1 VNFTREETLYNTIIS
16 YTSEF
21 YSELGMD
28 DIKALISSSL
38 GRKVYPKDSFQL
50 TETLMH
56 DYLRISKNSAGKYSM
71 TTGYLRYSE
80 GRLYLTKMLNMIDE
94 NFSTEKDCS
103 LNFSV
108 MYSAYDQPGT
118 PDISRL
124 DSLKFILEYDENI
137 PYTYFPERKNVLYS
151 KSIKNILPGSK
162 FFTESSANIS
172 SRNYSYPFQPY
183 FAVDFSSLKRGNLTF
198 RYIGGEDYQKKEGIR
213 EIIEYSSLTLYSCIR
228 NPYINEKNKAE
239 LDKILSKHQAI
250 SDSYSSATDF
260 KRSFPDIT
268 LMVNLQSDKR
278 VIDTM
283 YPYIRDKIYNLLIE
297 CNFQRGYL
305 NYDSNNGKLQ
315 IKDAE
320 INNAYLIENID
331 IFDSKIEGT
340 VSNCDIFQSEIKESE
355 IFRCNLFDRSKAI
368 NCYLYNSYVN
378 GNSILNESTVE
389 GDLGIFSGKMKDG
402 VFVSGKITQSAN
414 LSDTTK
420 VISYQ
425 KIS

>member
-1 VNFTREETLYNTIIS
+1 
-16 YTSEF
+16 
-21 YSELGMD
+21 
-28 DIKALISSSL
+28 
-38 GRKVYPKDSFQL
+38 
-50 TETLMH
+50 
-56 DYLRISKNSAGKYSM
+56 
-71 TTGYLRYSE
+71 
-80 GRLYLTKMLNMIDE
+80 
-94 NFSTEKDCS
+94 
-103 LNFSV
+103 
-108 MYSAYDQPGT
+108 
-118 PDISRL
+118 
-124 DSLKFILEYDENI
+124 
-137 PYTYFPERKNVLYS
+137 
-151 KSIKNILPGSK
+151 
-162 FFTESSANIS
+162 
-172 SRNYSYPFQPY
+172 
-183 FAVDFSSLKRGNLTF
+183 
-198 RYIGGEDYQKKEGIR
+198 
-213 EIIEYSSLTLYSCIR
+213 
-228 NPYINEKNKAE
+228 
-239 LDKILSKHQAI
+239 
-250 SDSYSSATDF
+250 
-260 KRSFPDIT
+260 
-268 LMVNLQSDKR
+268 MVNLQSDKR

-320 INNAYLIENID
+320 INNAYLIDNID

-340 VSNCDIFQSEIKESE
+340 ISNCDIFQSEIKESE